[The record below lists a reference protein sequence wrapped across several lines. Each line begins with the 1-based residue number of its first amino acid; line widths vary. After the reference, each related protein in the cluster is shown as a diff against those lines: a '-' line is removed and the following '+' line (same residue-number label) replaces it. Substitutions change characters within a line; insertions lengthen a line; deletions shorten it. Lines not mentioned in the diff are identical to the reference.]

1 MSRPGEAGPRSPT
14 EPSSIR
20 PATSDDLGRI
30 VEIEKR
36 VQRAPWTREHFE
48 KELEK
53 PYSRALVM
61 TDDETDE
68 KILGYIVY
76 WLLLE
81 DCQILTLAVDLPYRG
96 LGLARQMVRFAAGE
110 AMKAKF
116 PKMQL
121 EVRKSNLPAIQLYQS
136 AGFSITQIRKSFY
149 SDGEDAYQ
157 MSLPLEDDGIGFI

>member
-1 MSRPGEAGPRSPT
+1 MTRPGEVGPSDPMK
-14 EPSSIR
+14 PSSLR
-20 PATSDDLGRI
+20 PVTIDDLDQI

-36 VQRAPWTREHFE
+36 VQRVPWTREHFE

-81 DCQILTLAVDLPYRG
+81 DCQILTLAVDLSYRG
-96 LGLARQMVRFAAGE
+96 LGLARQMVRYAASE
-110 AMKAKF
+110 AMKEKF

-121 EVRKSNLPAIQLYQS
+121 EVRKSNLAAIQLYQS
-136 AGFSITQIRKSFY
+136 AGFSITQIRKAFY

-157 MSLPLEDDGIGFI
+157 MSLPLEDDGLSFG